1 MSFAMGAS
9 LFLICLTTVGG
20 WGLYTAGVNAGE
32 AGSAA
37 KVAALESQAN
47 ATNARIESF
56 CNGAQ

>member
-1 MSFAMGAS
+1 MGAS